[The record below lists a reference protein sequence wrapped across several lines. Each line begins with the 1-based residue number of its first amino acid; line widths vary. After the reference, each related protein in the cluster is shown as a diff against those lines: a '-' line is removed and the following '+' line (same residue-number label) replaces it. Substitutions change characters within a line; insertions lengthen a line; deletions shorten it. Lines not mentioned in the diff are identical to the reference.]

1 MQRRQLAQQ
10 LGQDFDA
17 SLLDDRLLRDSA
29 LGSLID
35 RMLLLQSAKNANFAF
50 SSEAL
55 DQLILQTPEFQVD
68 GAFSAARFDQVI
80 QQMGYSRLQFRQ
92 LLEQEMLIGQLRA
105 GISGTG
111 FVTDHQFH
119 NFAPLQIQ
127 PRAFATPTPPPPP
140 P

>member
-35 RMLLLQSAKNANFAF
+35 RMLLLQSAKDANFAF

-68 GAFSAARFDQVI
+68 GARSEEHPSELRSLMRI
-80 QQMGYSRLQFRQ
+80 SYSVLC
-92 LLEQEMLIGQLRA
+92 LKKK
-105 GISGTG
+105 
-111 FVTDHQFH
+111 
-119 NFAPLQIQ
+119 NNN
-127 PRAFATPTPPPPP
+127 
-140 P
+140 